1 MTNYKDFEINRKNG
15 SSNSDERIATDMD
28 CLSKI
33 TTEILSETI
42 KNCEYT
48 AGSGCTRCCNSKKE
62 LPRFNRKKKI
72 GVK

>member
-48 AGSGCTRCCNSKKE
+48 AGSGCTRCCNSKKNC
-62 LPRFNRKKKI
+62 PGSTGRRK
-72 GVK
+72 

>member
-48 AGSGCTRCCNSKKE
+48 AGSGCTGCCNSQKNCQGSTG
-62 LPRFNRKKKI
+62 RRK
-72 GVK
+72 

>member
-15 SSNSDERIATDMD
+15 SSSSDERIATDMD

-48 AGSGCTRCCNSKKE
+48 AGSGCCNSKKNC
-62 LPRFNRKKKI
+62 PGSTGRRK
-72 GVK
+72 